1 MCTGFV
7 RALRIWLA
15 AVSSRVI
22 VIAVHHVVG
31 VFLVLRV
38 KLLAGV
44 LLLYIIDIV
53 FVVIVFV
60 LLIRGILLIMI
71 LEAKRVRA
79 ISSLRRVQMPQQPWQ
94 HHISIELSLFANRH

>member
-44 LLLYIIDIV
+44 LLRFIIDIV
-53 FVVIVFV
+53 VVIVFV

>member
-53 FVVIVFV
+53 VVIVFV
-60 LLIRGILLIMI
+60 LLIRSILLIMI